1 MVTLR
6 PGKRNIMLQDSNLVL
21 ATSLILAN
29 PIVPLPSQNV
39 KLAMADVCLGLQP
52 LVFSAWS
59 MSGFCF

>member
-6 PGKRNIMLQDSNLVL
+6 PGKRKIVVLQKIRL
-21 ATSLILAN
+21 ANPKIRLAN